1 MAMRV
6 NRRTVNRTA
15 LLRGAARTSAALAV
29 GVAAAAA
36 LLAGLLMPRPTLAV
50 EPPSALVQ
58 PAESR
63 QLRVCPG
70 PLLELAGDVSDAT
83 SASSF
88 GAAAVAISADPADAV
103 VDQSPVD
110 APDNAAA
117 SADGGPIAISA
128 EPGSVEVGML
138 AGAQAQ
144 RATAESVSGLA
155 ASACAEPAAE
165 SWLVAGATDVGR
177 SGLLLLANPGLVA
190 STVDVRVHGET
201 GPVDAPGAL
210 GIVVP
215 PGTQRVLSLA
225 GLAPNVRSTVVHVT
239 SAGAP
244 IAASLQ
250 HTVVLGL
257 DAAGVELSTPT
268 ALPAERQVIPG
279 YTIVDGRGVDPQED
293 HAEGDDHPAIR
304 LYAPG
309 GGEVAATVRVLG
321 EDGAE
326 AGLVDV
332 TLVDGQVSDVPLG
345 VLAAG
350 RYTLE
355 VEADAPVVAAARST
369 VLRSGDDPI
378 QADLAWHPATG
389 PLLDRA
395 AVAVPQAPSPVLHL
409 ANPGD
414 EAITAT
420 VTVGGAEQQVA
431 VEGGAAASVDLRP
444 GERVVLEGV
453 QGMHAGV
460 TFGEAGAI
468 AAMPVAPPGPL
479 DAPVR
484 VYPQ

>member
-1 MAMRV
+1 MRV
-6 NRRTVNRTA
+6 NRKA
-15 LLRGAARTSAALAV
+15 LLRGAGRTAAALAV
-29 GVAAAAA
+29 AGAAAAA
-36 LLAGLLMPRPTLAV
+36 LLAGMLVPRPTLAV

-70 PLLELAGDVSDAT
+70 PLLELAGDASDAT

-88 GAAAVAISADPADAV
+88 GAASVAISADPADAV
-103 VDQSPVD
+103 VDQSPIE
-110 APDNAAA
+110 APDDAAA
-117 SADGGPIAISA
+117 SADGGPLAISA
-128 EPGSVEVGML
+128 EPGAVEGGML

-144 RATAESVSGLA
+144 RASAESVSGLA
-155 ASACAEPAAE
+155 AAACAEPAAD

-177 SGLLLLANPGLVA
+177 SGLVLLANPGLVA

-215 PGTQRVLSLA
+215 PGTQRVVSLA
-225 GLAPNVRSTVVHVT
+225 GLAPNIRSTVVHVT
-239 SAGAP
+239 STGAP
-244 IAASLQ
+244 IAAALQ
-250 HTVVLGL
+250 HSVVLGL

-279 YTIVDGRGVDPQED
+279 FTIVDGRGVDPQDD

-309 GGEVAATVRVLG
+309 GGEVAATVRVIG
-321 EDGAE
+321 ADGTESGA
-326 AGLVDV
+326 VDV

-350 RYTLE
+350 RYTLV

-369 VLRSGDDPI
+369 VLRAGEDPI

-409 ANPGD
+409 VNPGD

-420 VTVGGAEQQVA
+420 VLVGAAEQEVSI
-431 VEGGAAASVDLRP
+431 GGGGAASVDLRP
-444 GERVVLEGV
+444 GERVVLEGA
-453 QGMHAGV
+453 QGLHAAV
-460 TFGEAGAI
+460 TFGEPEAI

>member
-1 MAMRV
+1 MRV
-6 NRRTVNRTA
+6 NRKAV
-15 LLRGAARTSAALAV
+15 LRGAGRTAAALGV

-36 LLAGLLMPRPTLAV
+36 LLAGVLLPRPTLAV

-70 PLLELAGDVSDAT
+70 PLLELAGDASDAT

-103 VDQSPVD
+103 VDQSPVE
-110 APDNAAA
+110 APENAAA

-128 EPGSVEVGML
+128 EPGTVEGGML

-144 RATAESVSGLA
+144 RASTESVSGLA
-155 ASACAEPAAE
+155 AAACAEPAAE

-190 STVDVRVHGET
+190 STVDLRVHGET

-215 PGTQRVLSLA
+215 PGTQRVVSLA

-250 HTVVLGL
+250 HTVVIGL
-257 DAAGVELSTPT
+257 DAAGVELSTPS

-279 YTIVDGRGVDPQED
+279 YTVVDGRGVDPQED

-309 GGEVAATVRVLG
+309 GGEVAATVRIVG

-326 AGLVDV
+326 AGVVDV

-345 VLAAG
+345 VLDAG
-350 RYTLE
+350 WYTLE
-355 VEADAPVVAAARST
+355 VDADAPVVAAARST
-369 VLRSGDDPI
+369 VLRPGDDAI

-389 PLLDRA
+389 PLLERA
-395 AVAVPQAPSPVLHL
+395 AVAVPDAPSPVLHL
-409 ANPGD
+409 ANPGE
-414 EAITAT
+414 EAITTT
-420 VTVGGAEQQVA
+420 VVIGTAEQQVS

-444 GERVVLEGV
+444 GERVVIEAA
-453 QGMHAGV
+453 QGLHGGI
-460 TFGEAGAI
+460 TFGEAEAI
-468 AAMPVAPPGPL
+468 AAMPLVPPGPL

>member
-1 MAMRV
+1 MTMRV
-6 NRRTVNRTA
+6 DRTS
-15 LLRGAARTSAALAV
+15 LLRGTGRTAAALAV
-29 GVAAAAA
+29 GAAAAGA
-36 LLAGLLMPRPTLAV
+36 LLAGILLPRPTLAV

-88 GAAAVAISADPADAV
+88 GSAAVAIAADPADAV
-103 VDQSPVD
+103 VDQTTVD

-117 SADGGPIAISA
+117 SADGGPVAISA
-128 EPGSVEVGML
+128 EPGTVEGGML
-138 AGAQAQ
+138 AGSQAQ
-144 RATAESVSGLA
+144 RASAESVSGLA
-155 ASACAEPAAE
+155 AAACAEPAAE

-190 STVDVRVHGET
+190 STVDLRVVGET

-250 HTVVLGL
+250 HSVVVGL

-268 ALPAERQVIPG
+268 ALPADRQVIPG
-279 YTIVDGRGVDPQED
+279 FTIVDGGGVDPQQDE
-293 HAEGDDHPAIR
+293 AAGDDFPAIR

-309 GGEVAATVRVLG
+309 GGEVAAVVRIVG
-321 EDGAE
+321 EDGTE

-345 VLAAG
+345 VLPAG

-369 VLRSGDDPI
+369 ILRSGDEPI

-389 PLLDRA
+389 PLLERA

-414 EAITAT
+414 EALSAT
-420 VTVGGAEQQVA
+420 VSIGAEEQQVSI
-431 VEGGAAASVDLRP
+431 EGGAAASVDLRP

-453 QGMHAGV
+453 QGLHAGV
-460 TFGEAGAI
+460 TFADADAI